1 MLRWRGIDQVL
12 MKDIQSLLQGKA
24 IRLRLQKKSVKNRLE
39 IALRPR
45 RLAGQPVGSPL
56 VDRLSFVFVLGGR
69 GWRLFGV
76 SPHDAAI
83 AKKTKQ
89 RRNQRRAVFLLP
101 PLPIFF
107 LPRNSIFFG
116 NGENRH
122 DPVKKKKRKE
132 NREQPGGTIG
142 AYF

>member
-56 VDRLSFVFVLGGR
+56 VDRLSFVFVLGGGGVETFR
-69 GWRLFGV
+69 GVPARRG
-76 SPHDAAI
+76 DRQ
-83 AKKTKQ
+83 KNKTKKKPT
-89 RRNQRRAVFLLP
+89 ACGFFITAP
-101 PLPIFF
+101 PNLFSSSELHFF
-107 LPRNSIFFG
+107 W
-116 NGENRH
+116 
-122 DPVKKKKRKE
+122 
-132 NREQPGGTIG
+132 
-142 AYF
+142 